1 MTAQPAT
8 LPDEAWY
15 ISAGNQVFGP
25 YSHAQMAQFAREN
38 RLAARSLV
46 RAGATGDFQP
56 AVSHAALAPVLL
68 APSPGPAPAAQGA
81 VADKAAPRTAGIPD
95 GEMSNLVVYVNLRMG
110 STRDFEAEMKT
121 LGTFAKLSTHL
132 WLLQTTHSSNTARMA
147 LAPHVGSQEQL
158 FIVDAG
164 RNRIALQNFS
174 VFDASRMRDI
184 WRLPHERT

>member
-46 RAGATGDFQP
+46 RAGQTGNFQP
-56 AVSHAALAPVLL
+56 AANHASLAPVLL
-68 APSPGPAPAAQGA
+68 APAPSPAPQGA
-81 VADKAAPRTAGIPD
+81 GADKTGPRFAGIPD
-95 GEMSNLVVYVNLRMG
+95 GEMSNLVVYVNLKMG
-110 STRDFEAEMKT
+110 STRDFEAELKT

-147 LAPHVGSQEQL
+147 LAPHIGQQEQL

-184 WRLPHERT
+184 WKLPHERG